1 MGKKKLTRIRAQKQA
16 HEQDQLQSQLKDQ
29 EPKPDQFRDRVP
41 EQEPDTAPGLETE
54 PEPETGTELE
64 TETGTEPEPET
75 GTELEPET
83 ETELYEH
90 YRYVVDPGQ
99 SMLRID
105 KYLSAR
111 IENAS
116 RTRIQAAAQAGN
128 ILVNESTVKPNYRVK
143 PLDII
148 QILLPNPPR
157 EIELIPQDLPV
168 SVVYEDDDLIVV
180 DKAAGMVVH
189 PAYGNYSGTLMN
201 ALMFHFRDLPLFN
214 TGELRPGLVHRIDK
228 NTSGLLVV
236 AKNEYAHNRLARQF
250 FKRTTG
256 RLYTALVWGTPEPAE
271 GTITGNVGRNIR
283 DRKIMQVFHDGSQG
297 KHAVT
302 HYRIIEPLGYVS
314 LVECRLETGRTH
326 QIRVHMAWK
335 GHPLFNDEEYGG
347 HRILKGT
354 TFTKYQQ
361 FVRNCFEMLPR
372 QALHA
377 RTLSFDHPVTGKRLY
392 FEAPIP
398 PDMVAV
404 IEKGRNYVSG
414 RD

>member
-1 MGKKKLTRIRAQKQA
+1 MTEEEIPGIREQKPVQ
-16 HEQDQLQSQLKDQ
+16 
-29 EPKPDQFRDRVP
+29 R
-41 EQEPDTAPGLETE
+41 PDTAPD
-54 PEPETGTELE
+54 PEPETVPELKPKAVPEPGQKAAPDREQE
-64 TETGTEPEPET
+64 TSSDLEPESAPD
-75 GTELEPET
+75 LEPET

-111 IENAS
+111 IENVS
-116 RTRIQAAAQAGN
+116 RTRVQAAAQAGN
-128 ILVNESTVKPNYRVK
+128 ILVNESPVKPNYRVK

-201 ALMFHFRDLPLFN
+201 ALMFHLRDLPLFN

-236 AKNEYAHNRLARQF
+236 AKNEYAHNKLARQF
-250 FKRTTG
+250 FNRTTG

-271 GTITGNVGRNIR
+271 GTITGHVGRNIR

-302 HYRIIEPLGYVS
+302 HYRIIEQLGYVS

-392 FEAPIP
+392 FESPIP

-404 IEKGRNYVSG
+404 IEKWRGYIVGRE
-414 RD
+414 